1 MTLSDLQLIVQI
13 IDLGAERGLY
23 KGADLKTVGDLRER
37 VITFVKANAPQ
48 PAAEGEVANESVDN
62 KAE

>member
-1 MTLSDLQLIVQI
+1 MTLADLQLIVQI

-37 VITFVKANAPQ
+37 IIGFVKANAPQ
-48 PAAEGEVANESVDN
+48 PAAEGVADESTDN

>member
-37 VITFVKANAPQ
+37 IIGFVKANAPQ
-48 PAAEGEVANESVDN
+48 PATEGVADESTDN
-62 KAE
+62 KTE

>member
-1 MTLSDLQLIVQI
+1 MTLADLQLIVQI

-37 VITFVKANAPQ
+37 VISFVKANAPQ
-48 PAAEGEVANESVDN
+48 PGAEGAANESTDN